1 MRNVSST
8 DENSI
13 DHTSGS
19 SVSGVISF
27 FLNENDVS
35 MRIHSKKQT
44 INGLDDN
51 EMLFV
56 CLVGLKELHV
66 VFDNW
71 GSKFGKFFMG
81 KDEVETIYE
90 KSGKKSLVLY
100 TKLVLKKLSQ
110 DKSTT
115 FSDLET
121 MCDEL
126 NLAYTKNIW

>member
-1 MRNVSST
+1 MQ
-8 DENSI
+8 
-13 DHTSGS
+13 
-19 SVSGVISF
+19 
-27 FLNENDVS
+27 
-35 MRIHSKKQT
+35 IHVKKQI

-51 EMLFV
+51 EILFV
-56 CLVGLKELHV
+56 SLVGLKELHV

-71 GSKFGKFFMG
+71 GSNVAKFFMG

-90 KSGKKSLVLY
+90 ISGNKSLILY
-100 TKLVLKKLSQ
+100 IKLFLKKLSQ

-126 NLAYTKNIW
+126 NLVYTKNIW

>member
-1 MRNVSST
+1 
-8 DENSI
+8 
-13 DHTSGS
+13 
-19 SVSGVISF
+19 
-27 FLNENDVS
+27 

-71 GSKFGKFFMG
+71 GSNVGKFFMG

-90 KSGKKSLVLY
+90 ISGNKSLILY

-126 NLAYTKNIW
+126 NLVYTKKIW

>member
-1 MRNVSST
+1 
-8 DENSI
+8 
-13 DHTSGS
+13 
-19 SVSGVISF
+19 
-27 FLNENDVS
+27 
-35 MRIHSKKQT
+35 MRIHTKKQT
-44 INGLDDN
+44 INGLEDN
-51 EMLFV
+51 EILFV
-56 CLVGLKELHV
+56 SLVGLKELHV

-71 GSKFGKFFMG
+71 GSNVAKFFMG

-90 KSGKKSLVLY
+90 ISGKKSLVLY

-126 NLAYTKNIW
+126 NLIYKKNIW